1 MLHSLP
7 KGGTRSRERAGERVC
22 RARGY
27 AGPRGLRPKPVPLPP
42 GRAATGS
49 LIAEHE
55 EREW

>member
-1 MLHSLP
+1 MLPKLA
-7 KGGTRSRERAGERVC
+7 KGGTPSLGRTRERVC